1 LSIYEIKESGSA
13 KCNRSEITSPIY
25 SGTRCAANNAG
36 APGDLLNGI
45 DLILCIPADTIVLP
59 YTIYLNSQ
67 LANETT
73 NIKKTYKFIKSQLK
87 LMGRRKRHP

>member
-1 LSIYEIKESGSA
+1 MSKFIYIAIAILLSGCTTALSIYEIKESGSA

-36 APGDLLNGI
+36 APGDLLSGI

-73 NIKKTYKFIKSQLK
+73 NI
-87 LMGRRKRHP
+87 